1 MAFDFPDAPAVNDEY
16 VSGGAT
22 YFWTGT
28 TWDLQTGGTI
38 ADKVDRAG
46 DTMTGALTVQASPTN
61 GGVALRLPNGAEPG
75 HIAWLNG
82 DGTRK
87 AWLGA
92 GGATALT
99 LNLDGATSLEFLG
112 GNLYMAGAGGIHWG
126 NNSAKTSVTDF
137 SSGIC
142 LYGYGSTSQFG
153 FSITSGTLNYVVQ
166 NTGNKHDFH
175 CGTTKAFSVSNGAIE
190 NWVPVNFRGASYA
203 YGTIT
208 STVAKDVVAFKLNDG
223 ARIDFSSGCII
234 RKVHGSNQ
242 FQHHTNA
249 GQVYVFHISGFG
261 DAFVIDTVGS
271 TGNSYSATAP
281 EALALGAE
289 LGVARRKPET
299 ETTLEGVDVVKMMAA
314 MLVKIKK
321 LEAEVTTLKARK

>member
-61 GGVALRLPNGAEPG
+61 GGIALRLPNGGEPG

-92 GGATALT
+92 GSGTALT
-99 LNLDGATSLEFLG
+99 LNLDAATSLELLG

-126 NNSAKTSVTDF
+126 NNSAGTSITDF
-137 SSGIC
+137 SKGIC

-153 FSITSGTLNYVVQ
+153 FCITSGTLNISVQ
-166 NTGNKHDFH
+166 NAANKIDLNV
-175 CGTTKAFSVSNGAIE
+175 GTATQLRVQQGTSHMYSNFQCA
-190 NWVPVNFRGASYA
+190 
-203 YGTIT
+203 GTIT
-208 STVAKDVVAFKLNDG
+208 SGVAQGVVALQLNDG
-223 ARIDFSSGCII
+223 AIIDFSSGCRI
-234 RKVHGSNQ
+234 RKTYGSNQ

-249 GQVYVFHISGFG
+249 GQVFAFHIQNFG
-261 DAFVIDTVGS
+261 DAWVIDTVGA
-271 TGNSYSATAP
+271 TGNSFSATAP

-299 ETTLEGVDVVKMMAA
+299 ESTLEGVDVVKMIAA
-314 MLVKIKK
+314 LLVKVKK
-321 LEAEVTTLKARK
+321 MEAEIAALKARK